1 MMYPCQCVQC
11 CGKAALRSTPLPGI
25 NMLQVARADVC
36 RWFPL
41 RAVNL
46 EDDKKCGVQ
55 EEEEV
60 EEDVQVKKR
69 ARKGS
74 HA

>member
-1 MMYPCQCVQC
+1 MCTLLWQGCIGKYPTTCHQH
-11 CGKAALRSTPLPGI
+11 APSSS
-25 NMLQVARADVC
+25 ADVC
-36 RWFPL
+36 RCFPL

-46 EDDKKCGVQ
+46 ESDKKSVVQ